1 MFRDPKKL
9 VRYTFISG
17 VITLIAIV
25 LFYQYF
31 DLSIAKG
38 VHTLKGTFL
47 ITIGKGLS
55 ALASEH
61 VILSIT
67 VASLLAGACDAV
79 VNGPSMRSR
88 SLLLIALATGTAM
101 LIGDELK
108 WFFGRC
114 RPPLFFEK
122 ESYGITWFS
131 SKYLKNSFPSGHT
144 LRIFSLACAIAML
157 LPKKRYIPLI
167 LALLVGISRVVI
179 GKHYPSDVLFGAFI
193 GMTCAAWSYY
203 FIFMDTPTSN

>member
-1 MFRDPKKL
+1 MLRDSKKL
-9 VRYTFISG
+9 ARYTFITSI
-17 VITLIAIV
+17 ITLIAIV

-31 DLSIAKG
+31 DLSIAQSA
-38 VHTLKGTFL
+38 HTLKRTFL
-47 ITIGKGLS
+47 VTIGKGSS
-55 ALASEH
+55 ALASGH

-67 VASLLAGACDAV
+67 VASLITGACDAV

-114 RPPLFFEK
+114 RPLLFFEDG
-122 ESYGITWFS
+122 SYGFTWFS
-131 SKYLKNSFPSGHT
+131 EKYLHNSFPSGHT
-144 LRIFSLACAIAML
+144 LRIFSLTCAVAML

-167 LALLVGISRVVI
+167 LAVLVGVSRVVV
-179 GKHYPSDVLFGAFI
+179 GKHYPSDVIFGAFI

-203 FIFMDTPTSN
+203 FIFKDAPTTD

>member
-1 MFRDPKKL
+1 MFKDSKKL
-9 VRYTFISG
+9 ARFTFISG
-17 VITLIAIV
+17 VITLVAIV

-31 DLSIAKG
+31 DIPIAKST
-38 VHTLKGTFL
+38 HTLKGTFL
-47 ITIGKGLS
+47 VTIGKGLS
-55 ALASEH
+55 AIASGH

-67 VASLLAGACDAV
+67 ATSLITGACDAAL
-79 VNGPSMRSR
+79 NGPSMRSR
-88 SLLLIALATGTAM
+88 SLLLIALATGTAI

-122 ESYGITWFS
+122 ESYGLTWFS

-144 LRIFSLACAIAML
+144 LRIFSLTCAIAML

-167 LALLVGISRVVI
+167 LAVLVGISRVVV
-179 GKHYPSDVLFGAFI
+179 GKHYPSDVIFGAFI
-193 GMTCAAWSYY
+193 GITCAAWSYY
-203 FIFMDTPTSN
+203 FIFKDAPPTD